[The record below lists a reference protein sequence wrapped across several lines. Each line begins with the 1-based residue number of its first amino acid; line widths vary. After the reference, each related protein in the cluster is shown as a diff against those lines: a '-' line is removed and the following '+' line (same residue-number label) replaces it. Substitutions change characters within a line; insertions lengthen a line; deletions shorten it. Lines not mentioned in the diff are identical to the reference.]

1 MVLVQKGWNNL
12 VTSQFMGSITAR
24 LVIGQS
30 DCPYNL

>member
-1 MVLVQKGWNNL
+1 